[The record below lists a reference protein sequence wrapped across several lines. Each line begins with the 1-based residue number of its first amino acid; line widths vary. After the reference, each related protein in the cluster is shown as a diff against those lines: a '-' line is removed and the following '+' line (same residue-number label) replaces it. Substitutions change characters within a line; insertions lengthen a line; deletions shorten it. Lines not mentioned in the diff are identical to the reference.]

1 MAPVFV
7 YQTVTPMVFGGLTRI
22 PSLISR
28 WHEGGRFNLARFL
41 VLVVPGIL
49 ILLQPILSLF
59 LGSRFLLPLS
69 MQTLFAYGI
78 AVWTGAAF
86 VDCIKGNDIR

>member
-1 MAPVFV
+1 MTWVVV
-7 YQTVTPMVFGGLTRI
+7 YRTVTPMVFGGLTRI

-28 WHEGGRFNLARFL
+28 WHDGGRFNLARFL

-49 ILLQPILSLF
+49 ILLQPIWSLF
-59 LGSRFLLPLS
+59 FGSCILFPLS

-78 AVWTGAAF
+78 AVWTGATF
-86 VDCIKGNDIR
+86 VDCIKGNNIR